1 MTDAVISSRQN
12 ALIKRARRLHQK
24 KYRVREGAF
33 FVEGIR
39 VVLAALEQAAPIE
52 TLIYA
57 PELLT
62 SDVALQA
69 IESYRSQGGQVAAV
83 TADVFQSISAR
94 DNARGLGAIIATQV
108 KSPADFVARDDDIF
122 VAVENVSDPGNLGTI
137 VRTVDAVGAAGVI
150 LVGQSTDPFH
160 PTAVR
165 ASMGALFSAPVATAA
180 TFDELWNWAR
190 EQRLQTIATSAHAKH
205 AFWDA
210 GYRLPALLLLGSE
223 GEGLSEEVQARADLA
238 IAIPMYGVS
247 SSLNLAVAAGLLL
260 YELRR
265 VTNAG
270 R

>member
-1 MTDAVISSRQN
+1 MSDAVISSRQN

-39 VVLAALEQAAPIE
+39 VVLTALEQAAPVE
-52 TLIYA
+52 TIICA

-69 IESYRSQGGQVAAV
+69 IESYRSQGGQVATV

-94 DNARGLGAIIATQV
+94 ENARGLGAIITTQV
-108 KSPADFVARDDDIF
+108 KSPADFVVRDDDIF

-165 ASMGALFSAPVATAA
+165 ASMGALFSAPIATAEN
-180 TFDELWNWAR
+180 FDELWLWTR
-190 EQRLQTIATSAHAKH
+190 EQRLQTIATSAHATH
-205 AFWDA
+205 TFWDA
-210 GYRLPALLLLGSE
+210 GYRLPTLLLLGSE
-223 GEGLSEEVQARADLA
+223 GEGLSEEVQARADLSVN
-238 IAIPMYGVS
+238 IPMYGVS

-260 YELRR
+260 YEIRR
-265 VTNAG
+265 VSDA
-270 R
+270 RR